1 MFLTS
6 VLGWFHLEFPL
17 RNLTIGPTT
26 HVTLSQNSHHSEI
39 DPATPSPPPSGT
51 GPTLFLHLV
60 NDFPPCHPILNQTRE
75 WNWRHRLNEPNVL
88 FGGLGGGR
96 GVRCPQKPSEWVARG
111 DVVTTNIAVRGCFC
125 HDTNRPFEDN
135 FLFTSS
141 FAFTQSCFS
150 FLCAGCLVVG
160 RSGEFLH
167 KAATSR

>member
-88 FGGLGGGR
+88 FGGLGGGGGC
-96 GVRCPQKPSEWVARG
+96 GVPKSPVSGWPGEMWSLQISPSEGAF
-111 DVVTTNIAVRGCFC
+111 VTTQTAPSRTTFYL
-125 HDTNRPFEDN
+125 RPPLLLPSRVS
-135 FLFTSS
+135 LFMCWVSS
-141 FAFTQSCFS
+141 SW
-150 FLCAGCLVVG
+150 
-160 RSGEFLH
+160 
-167 KAATSR
+167 